1 MSKESAMSSYRSYLW
16 SRKAGIVE
24 RVFRPAANDGEALL
38 KRISRMGK
46 VALRLRGL
54 RTAAAPATPDPGPN
68 IRAAARYHLM
78 RAQRLIRELGEPD
91 IAAQTAILRDSL
103 K

>member
-1 MSKESAMSSYRSYLW
+1 MSSYRSYLW

-24 RVFRPAANDGEALL
+24 RVFPPAANDGEALL
-38 KRISRMGK
+38 KHSSRMGK
-46 VALRLRGL
+46 LALRLRGL
-54 RTAAAPATPDPGPN
+54 RTASKRSAPDPALR
-68 IRAAARYHLM
+68 IRAAARYHLL

-91 IAAQTAILRDSL
+91 IATQAAMLRDSL

>member
-1 MSKESAMSSYRSYLW
+1 MSSYRSYLW
-16 SRKAGIVE
+16 SRKVGIVE

-54 RTAAAPATPDPGPN
+54 RGAPAQPAPDPALK

-78 RAQRLIRELGEPD
+78 RAQRLIRELGEPE
-91 IAAQTAILRDSL
+91 IAAQTASLRDSL

>member
-1 MSKESAMSSYRSYLW
+1 MSSYRSYLW

-24 RVFRPAANDGEALL
+24 RVFRPATSDGEALL
-38 KRISRMGK
+38 KRISHMGK

-54 RTAAAPATPDPGPN
+54 RTSPARITPDPVLK

-78 RAQRLIRELGEPD
+78 RAQRLIRELGEAD
-91 IAAQTAILRDSL
+91 IAAQTAVLRDSL